1 MHIQKLMGARSG
13 QLSMQLFADTFMTV
27 GFGFLIA
34 QLIQFDLLGIMNRI
48 MSIQVPV
55 NFLYSSQMLPVTF
68 GFILLLACIPALYMS
83 WRLPDMSV
91 SMYNNFYRGKA
102 KGRIITSLAIVQF
115 VISFI
120 LIIGNISVRRQISLL
135 YDKAENYKG
144 IYIFSV

>member
-1 MHIQKLMGARSG
+1 MGAGNG

-83 WRLPDMSV
+83 RRLPEMSV
-91 SMYNNFYRGKA
+91 SMYNNFYRGN
-102 KGRIITSLAIVQF
+102 GIIFIRGNTLNMRACMTKCW
-115 VISFI
+115 VII
-120 LIIGNISVRRQISLL
+120 RN
-135 YDKAENYKG
+135 
-144 IYIFSV
+144 FSNCLTC